1 MSANVEAEHGPFRIP
16 VMRRDA
22 QARRDALL
30 DAAMICFRQSGY
42 GVALEDVAAAAGV
55 GRGTLYRN
63 FKDRM
68 ALVLAVFERELRRI
82 GERLDP
88 AGSLDDTIAT
98 MALDGA
104 PTTALF
110 NRLALDLPLDP
121 DSRRQFEMLAE
132 RMATMLRPI
141 VERAHDEGRLD
152 RSIGTRQVVLVIRM
166 ISNLLLKHQSREE
179 KQAVL
184 VEVLALFRHGLLPR
198 SVA

>member
-1 MSANVEAEHGPFRIP
+1 
-16 VMRRDA
+16 MRRDA

-68 ALVLAVFERELRRI
+68 ALLLAVFERELRRI

-88 AGSLDDTIAT
+88 AGSLDDAIAI

-121 DSRRQFEMLAE
+121 DSRRQFEALAD
-132 RMATMLRPI
+132 RMAAMLRPI
-141 VERAHDEGRLD
+141 VERAHEGGRLD
-152 RSIGTRQVVLVIRM
+152 RSISARQVVLVVRM

-184 VEVLALFRHGLLPR
+184 AEALALFHHGLLPR
-198 SVA
+198 SLG

>member
-1 MSANVEAEHGPFRIP
+1 
-16 VMRRDA
+16 MRRDA

-30 DAAMICFRQSGY
+30 DAAMICFRQSGF
-42 GVALEDVAAAAGV
+42 GVPLEDVAAAAGV

-88 AGSLDDTIAT
+88 AGTLDDAIAT

-121 DSRRQFEMLAE
+121 DSRRQFEALAE
-132 RMATMLRPI
+132 QMTAMLRPI
-141 VERAHDEGRLD
+141 VERAHDDGRLD
-152 RSIGTRQVVLVIRM
+152 RAIGARQVVLVVRM
-166 ISNLLLKHQSREE
+166 ISNLLLKHQSQEE

-184 VEVLALFRHGLLPR
+184 AEVLALFRHGLLPR
-198 SVA
+198 PVR